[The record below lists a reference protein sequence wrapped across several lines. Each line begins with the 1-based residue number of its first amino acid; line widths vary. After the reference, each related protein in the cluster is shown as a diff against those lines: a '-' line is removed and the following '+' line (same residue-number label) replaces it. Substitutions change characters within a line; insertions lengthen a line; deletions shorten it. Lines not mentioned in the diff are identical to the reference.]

1 MDTVIDGASLRRL
14 RRARGLTVR
23 GLAAAAGIDSSV
35 VSRAERNV
43 QKDLSV
49 SALIAL
55 ALALDTPAETLLRA
69 RTDRERAPV
78 VGELAVE
85 VLALG
90 EMTPQ
95 QQRGAAAL
103 LRTYRQI
110 VADSGEPPA
119 PERHEEAD
127 EV

>member
-1 MDTVIDGASLRRL
+1 MDTVIDGVSLRRL
-14 RRARGLTVR
+14 RQARGLTVR
-23 GLAAAAGIDSSV
+23 GLATAAGIDSSV
-35 VSRAERNV
+35 VSRAERDV

-55 ALALDTPAETLLRA
+55 ALALDTPAETLLTA
-69 RTDRERAPV
+69 RTDRERPPI
-78 VGELAVE
+78 VGELAAE
-85 VLALG
+85 VAMLG
-90 EMTPQ
+90 LMTAR

-110 VADSGEPPA
+110 VADSDEPHA
-119 PERHEEAD
+119 PGQHEEAD